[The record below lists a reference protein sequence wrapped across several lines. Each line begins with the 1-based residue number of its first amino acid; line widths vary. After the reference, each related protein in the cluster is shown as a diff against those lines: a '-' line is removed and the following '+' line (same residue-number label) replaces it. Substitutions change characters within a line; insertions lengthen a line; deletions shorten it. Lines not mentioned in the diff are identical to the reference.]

1 MIDWCLTARSF
12 SRRGAV
18 GNLRVLQLW
27 CLDFLV
33 LEGLIQ
39 LNFLGSCT
47 FVFILILLTM

>member
-1 MIDWCLTARSF
+1 M
-12 SRRGAV
+12 GAE

-39 LNFLGSCT
+39 LICWEVVHLCL
-47 FVFILILLTM
+47 V